1 MSERDRI
8 EKRMAELAQRMPE
21 AAAHFTAACSRV
33 QRSMED
39 ATAAMN
45 GLNGQLWR
53 VVLDENFGPT

>member
-1 MSERDRI
+1 
-8 EKRMAELAQRMPE
+8 MAELAQRMPE